1 MQGGCP
7 RKRTGGSAQSREH
20 RTVPRAAHCPYI
32 APMPNPHDFAAAA
45 SQFADG
51 LAGKFGLRLNAQPE
65 DPLKSAV
72 GDLLTALGRLTNR
85 EVDYRPE
92 VRVEDVGRPDL
103 GITVGGLLTGYIEL
117 KAPGLGAR
125 PENFAADSANGRQWR
140 RFGAL
145 PNLIYTD
152 GEEWSLYRECKLK
165 ARVRITSDLRAGGAA
180 ALEAAALPQLEQ
192 LLVDFLAWQPITPK
206 NSHELA
212 KFIAPY
218 ARILR
223 NEVERA
229 VGGDDS
235 TLNDLAEHWR
245 DILFPEADD
254 AQFADAYAQTLT
266 YALLLARF
274 EGAESLEPDDA
285 AKQLRGQHALL
296 GDALKLLESRDA
308 RAELEMP
315 IDLIERAIAA
325 VDPEA
330 LGRADEQDPWL
341 YFYEQFL
348 AAYDKRLRKSR
359 GVYFTPVEVVRC
371 QVRLAGEL
379 LRTRF
384 GKPRAFAEEEVTVLD
399 PAVGSGA
406 YPLAVIEHAEQ
417 ATREYSGAG
426 MVAERLRSLAQRL
439 YAFELLVGPYAVA
452 HLRIAQRLRA
462 AGVDDQPPR
471 VYLTDTLASPHQQG
485 DTPPILQQLLP
496 SIPREW
502 EQAQQVK
509 GKTRIVVCL
518 GNPPYD
524 RQQIDAGNETE
535 KRKGGWVR
543 YGEDEGQG
551 TTRPILNDFLD
562 PLKQAGQGRDA
573 TSLYNDYVYF
583 WRWALWKVFDSAQKG
598 GIVSFI
604 TASSYLR
611 GPGFLGMRRVM
622 REVFDEL
629 WIIDL
634 EGDNRGPRKTANVF
648 DIQSPVAIAIG
659 MRSDAPNSQ
668 HPASVWKVRLTGS
681 RAAKLAR
688 LDEIES
694 FGDLEWEECE
704 SAWDAPYF
712 AIGTGE
718 YFEWPCVTDVF
729 PWQHAGVKVA
739 RTWPIGI
746 TQAQLAERWHNLLAR
761 SGEDRRNAFRET
773 RDLKVGRQYL
783 PLSGSN
789 RAEAIASLESGAAV
803 PQTVRYSY
811 RSFDHQYVIADSR
824 VGDFMRPDLWR
835 TCGPQQAFIT
845 SLLTELLGRGPAA
858 TACAD
863 IPDLHY
869 FRGSFGGKGVIPL
882 WRDAEATEPNV
893 TGGLLAALEAALD
906 YAVSAPDL
914 FAYAYAVL
922 AQPAYVE
929 RFWNQLEQ
937 PPPRLPITKDGELFR
952 RAARHGARLLYLHT
966 YGERFGT
973 PEDDGTIAPGEARC
987 TVAVPHD
994 EYPDDF
1000 RYEEQTRTLH
1010 IGKGQFAPVAPAVWS
1025 YSVSGLQVVKSWL
1038 DYRKRKPSGKKS
1050 SPLDEIR
1057 PERWEFGDELLELLW
1072 VLERTVALE
1081 PEGEALLEEI
1091 LESNLFTASELPM
1104 PQPHERKPPSA
1115 RGNTA
1120 PLGGG

>member
-1 MQGGCP
+1 
-7 RKRTGGSAQSREH
+7 
-20 RTVPRAAHCPYI
+20 
-32 APMPNPHDFAAAA
+32 MPNTRDDFAAAA

-51 LAGKFGLRLNAQPE
+51 LAGKFALRVGGQPE
-65 DPLKSAV
+65 EPLKTPV
-72 GDLLTALGRLTNR
+72 GELLAALGALTNR

-125 PENFAADSANGRQWR
+125 PEKFAADSANGRQWR
-140 RFGAL
+140 RFSAL

-152 GEEWSLYRECKLK
+152 GQEWSLYREGKPRG
-165 ARVRITSDLRAGGAA
+165 RVQITDDLAAGGAS
-180 ALEAAALPQLEQ
+180 ALEADALPQLEQ
-192 LLVDFLAWQPITPK
+192 LLVDFLAWQPITPR
-206 NSHELA
+206 NPRELA
-212 KFIAPY
+212 EFIAPY

-266 YALLLARF
+266 YALLLAQF
-274 EGAESLEPDDA
+274 EGAEG
-285 AKQLRGQHALL
+285 LRQQHALL
-296 GDALKLLESRDA
+296 ADALTLLDSPKA
-308 RAELEMP
+308 RAELQIP

-330 LGRADEQDPWL
+330 LARADEQDPWL

-348 AAYDKRLRKSR
+348 AEYDKKLRKSR
-359 GVYFTPVEVVRC
+359 GVYFTPIEVVRC
-371 QVRLAGEL
+371 QVRLAAEL

-384 GKPRAFAEEEVTVLD
+384 GKPRAFAEEDVTILD

-426 MVAERLRSLAQRL
+426 MVADRLRSLAERL

-462 AGVDDQPPR
+462 AGVENQPPR

-485 DTPPILQQLLP
+485 DMPPILQSLLP

-509 GKTRIVVCL
+509 GETPILVCL

-524 RQQIDAGNETE
+524 RQQIDPSDETE

-543 YGEDEGQG
+543 YGDDEDDAE
-551 TTRPILNDFLD
+551 TKPILDDFLE
-562 PLKQAGQGRDA
+562 PARQAGQGVHLKN
-573 TSLYNDYVYF
+573 LYNDYVYF
-583 WRWALWKVFDSAQKG
+583 WRWALWKLLGSSQNS
-598 GIVSFI
+598 GIVTFI

-634 EGDNRGPRKTANVF
+634 EGDNLGARKTDNVF
-648 DIQSPVAIAIG
+648 AIQTPVAIAIG
-659 MRSDAPNSQ
+659 VRSDEQSKTS
-668 HPASVWKVRLTGS
+668 PARVRAARATGS
-681 RAAKLAR
+681 EREKLAF
-688 LDEIES
+688 LDQIDS
-694 FGDLEWEECE
+694 FADVEWREC
-704 SAWDAPYF
+704 SSGWTDPFHAPIAGSY
-712 AIGTGE
+712 G
-718 YFEWPCVTDVF
+718 EWPTVTDVF
-729 PWQHAGVKVA
+729 PWQYSGVQLK
-739 RTWPIGI
+739 RKWPIGE
-746 TQAQLAERWHNLLAR
+746 TPEQLKGRWRSLLAR
-761 SGEDRRNAFRET
+761 NGDDQRTAFRET
-773 RDLKVGRQYL
+773 TGRRVGRRYENL
-783 PLSGSN
+783 YDSDS
-789 RAEAIASLESGAAV
+789 RDTAISELNANAPPPSI
-803 PQTVRYSY
+803 VRYAY
-811 RSFDHQYVIADSR
+811 RSLGRAWILADARIADR
-824 VGDFMRPDLWR
+824 MRPTLWR
-835 TCGPQQAFIT
+835 TYGPQQAFIT
-845 SLLTELLGRGPAA
+845 SLLTKVLSYGPAA
-858 TACAD
+858 VAAAA
-863 IPDLHY
+863 IPDLDH
-869 FRGSFGGKGVIPL
+869 FSGRGAKDVIPL

-893 TGGLLAALEAALD
+893 TGGLLAALESALGC
-906 YAVSAPDL
+906 AVAAPDL

-952 RAARHGARLLYLHT
+952 RAAAHGARLLYLHT

-973 PEDDGTIAPGEARC
+973 PEDDGAIAPGQARC

-994 EYPDDF
+994 DYPADF
-1000 RYEEQTRTLH
+1000 SYDEQTQTLH
-1010 IGKGQFAPVAPAVWS
+1010 VGEGRFAPVAPEVWS

-1038 DYRKRKPSGKKS
+1038 DYRKREPGGKKS

-1081 PEGEALLEEI
+1081 PAGEALLEEI
-1091 LESNLFTASELPM
+1091 LASDLFTASELPP

-1115 RGNTA
+1115 RGA
-1120 PLGGG
+1120 LLEGG

>member
-1 MQGGCP
+1 MANA
-7 RKRTGGSAQSREH
+7 RD
-20 RTVPRAAHCPYI
+20 
-32 APMPNPHDFAAAA
+32 DFAGAVGR
-45 SQFADG
+45 FADG

-85 EVDYRPE
+85 EIGYRTE

-125 PENFAADSANGRQWR
+125 PENFAADSPNGRQWR

-165 ARVRITSDLRAGGAA
+165 ARVRITGDLRAGGAS

-206 NSHELA
+206 NPHELA
-212 KFIAPY
+212 EFIAPY

-348 AAYDKRLRKSR
+348 AAYDKKLRKSR
-359 GVYFTPVEVVRC
+359 GVYFTPIEVVRC

-426 MVAERLRSLAQRL
+426 MVAERLRSLAERL

-509 GKTRIVVCL
+509 GETQIVVCL

-524 RQQIDAGNETE
+524 RQQIDPGDETE

-543 YGEDEGQG
+543 YGEDEDGAEAK
-551 TTRPILNDFLD
+551 PILDDFLE
-562 PLKQAGQGRDA
+562 PARQAGQGVHLKN
-573 TSLYNDYVYF
+573 LYNDYVYF
-583 WRWALWKVFDSAQKG
+583 WRWALWKVFDSSQNG

-604 TASSYLR
+604 TASSYLY
-611 GPGFLGMRRVM
+611 GPGFAGMRKVM

-634 EGDNRGPRKTANVF
+634 EGDNIGARKTDNVF
-648 DIQSPVAIAIG
+648 AIQTPVAIAIG
-659 MRSDAPNSQ
+659 VRTSEPSKTS
-668 HPASVWKVRLTGS
+668 PARIWTARATG
-681 RAAKLAR
+681 AEGEKLAF
-688 LDEIES
+688 LDQIDA
-694 FGDLEWEECE
+694 FAGVEWREC
-704 SAWDAPYF
+704 SSGWTDPFHAPIAGSY
-712 AIGTGE
+712 G
-718 YFEWPCVTDVF
+718 EWPMVTDVF
-729 PWQHAGVKVA
+729 PWQYSGVQLK
-739 RTWPIGI
+739 RKWPIGE
-746 TQAQLAERWHNLLAR
+746 TPEQLKERWRTLLAR
-761 SGEDRRNAFRET
+761 TGDDQRAAFRET
-773 RDLKVGRQYL
+773 AGRRVDRRYENLYDSDSRDT
-783 PLSGSN
+783 
-789 RAEAIASLESGAAV
+789 AISELNANA
-803 PQTVRYSY
+803 PPPPIVRYAY
-811 RSFDHQYVIADSR
+811 RSLGRAWILADARIADR
-824 VGDFMRPDLWR
+824 MRPTLWR
-835 TCGPQQAFIT
+835 TYGPQQAFIT
-845 SLLTELLGRGPAA
+845 SLLTKVLSYGPAA
-858 TACAD
+858 VAGAA
-863 IPDLHY
+863 IPDLDH
-869 FRGSFGGKGVIPL
+869 FSGRGAKDVIPL
-882 WRDAEATEPNV
+882 WRDAAATEPNV
-893 TGGLLAALEAALD
+893 TGGLLAALEAALG
-906 YAVSAPDL
+906 YGVSAPDL

-937 PPPRLPITKDGELFR
+937 PPPRLPITRDGELFR
-952 RAARHGARLLYLHT
+952 RAAAHGARLLYLHT

-973 PEDDGTIAPGEARC
+973 PEDDGAIAPGEARC

-1091 LESNLFTASELPM
+1091 LASDLFTASELPH

-1115 RGNTA
+1115 RGA
-1120 PLGGG
+1120 LLGS